1 MVCQNFKKCLKP
13 LIRESNDDYCFTHTC
28 PLYRDMITK
37 MQKDWAIKFEY
48 KNEIEKCPY
57 FSHHWRGT
65 NLVIS
70 YCHET
75 EN

>member
-1 MVCQNFKKCLKP
+1 
-13 LIRESNDDYCFTHTC
+13 
-28 PLYRDMITK
+28 MITK